1 MKDTLPVTMARQ
13 ARDQAKA
20 TFKNTKGDAVSR
32 RINELALE
40 RAERDLTNALAQQVR
55 THAIEAEHDAN
66 HVRLAAE
73 KKQAIRR
80 QFFVEHP
87 EVNEDRFEDLWPDI
101 EVAHDQK
108 IVTEAVVVA
117 RQSGRYRI

>member
-20 TFKNTKGDAVSR
+20 TFNNIKGDAASR

-40 RAERDLTNALAQQVR
+40 RAERDLTNALAQQVQ

-66 HVRLAAE
+66 QVRLAAE

-87 EVNEDRFEDLWPDI
+87 EVSEDRFEELWPDI

-108 IVTEAVVVA
+108 IVTEAVVAA

>member
-1 MKDTLPVTMARQ
+1 MKDTLPVTFARQ

-20 TFKNTKGDAVSR
+20 TFDTTKGDAASR

-40 RAERDLTNALAQQVR
+40 RAERELTKALAQQVQ
-55 THAIEAEHDAN
+55 THAIEAEH
-66 HVRLAAE
+66 HVTQAQLAAE

-87 EVNEDRFEDLWPDI
+87 EVSEDRFEDLWPDI
-101 EVAHDQK
+101 EAAHDQK
-108 IVTEAVVVA
+108 IVTEAVASV